1 MVRGWVLVYL
11 LWLAPVGQ
19 AQRQTW
25 SAIWDAYFL
34 PLGTTPTS
42 ACAIDASFRIANY
55 LSYNEGTW
63 GSINT
68 DLEIWTVRLGI
79 AHNSP
84 IGEWSASVPVSL
96 AWAGI
101 LDPPLNAFHRLLGV
115 GVSPEPPLS
124 EIRYELNGGAAKIV
138 SGTRLGIGDLNLGWA
153 YNFQPVWV
161 RLNLGVPL
169 GDPSRFFGAGGWR
182 LQLSGGLE
190 QERYGARLALLV
202 PLGRV
207 ALLEPFAAQ
216 VSLQALAWWQP
227 FELLPVRLELHLST
241 SPVQLGG
248 QFAATQLALRVIWQ
262 TGAGSFTFG
271 EDITPTLPDLVL
283 SWEQRFAC

>member
-1 MVRGWVLVYL
+1 MVRVWVVVCLVWFVPSSL
-11 LWLAPVGQ
+11 

-34 PLGTTPTS
+34 PLGSPPTS
-42 ACAIDASFRIANY
+42 TCVIDASFRIANY

-63 GSINT
+63 GRINT
-68 DLEIWTVRLGI
+68 DLEVWTVRLGI

-84 IGEWSASVPVSL
+84 IGEWSASVPFSL

-124 EIRYELNGGAAKIV
+124 EIRYELTDGAAKIV
-138 SGTRLGIGDLNLGWA
+138 SGTRFGIGDLSLGWA
-153 YNFQPVWV
+153 YDFQPLWV
-161 RLNLGVPL
+161 RLHLGVPL
-169 GDPSRFFGAGGWR
+169 GDSSRFFGAGGWR

-190 QERYGARLALLV
+190 QDRYGARLAVLV
-202 PLGRV
+202 PLGGV
-207 ALLEPFAAQ
+207 ALLEPFGAL

-227 FELLPVRLELHLST
+227 FELPVRLELHLTS

-262 TGAGSFTFG
+262 TSAGSFTFG

-283 SWEQRFAC
+283 SWEQRFGC